1 MKKSAISSKIRQMVA
16 MSELVM
22 TLINSQTHTWRSV
35 AIYLGFIGEPK
46 YTAQLILMPPSISA
60 PNQIGDFNFL
70 MKISDPQVSGL
81 KGGGININCAVVTGN
96 YT

>member
-46 YTAQLILMPPSISA
+46 YTAQLILMPPLKA
-60 PNQIGDFNFL
+60 RDLGVTYFHQ
-70 MKISDPQVSGL
+70 KIEITNLV
-81 KGGGININCAVVTGN
+81 GGT
-96 YT
+96 Y